1 MKSSNQKD
9 TKIMKVVLIILV
21 PFMVFVSHSMAQDV
35 ATEHTQI
42 LNNVEL
48 IINGERQLQSLLN
61 EAQMIENQIEQLKS
75 IATEPV
81 TIMVQLDGMRAQLFD
96 LVNQGIS
103 LSGQIA
109 NQLNDMKLEA
119 EDIASRPHFDDRI
132 NLVVQGSDSVIN
144 ATISRIGQ
152 SRQSYQIQETELQGL
167 LAKSNAAVGQTQAL
181 QVLNQVAA
189 QNVTQ
194 MQATQEAINNLAT
207 LQAAKMTQDNQKEE
221 AEETMLNQ
229 EIHPIVNGTSSFD
242 FGSS

>member
-1 MKSSNQKD
+1 MKSLNQRNMKI
-9 TKIMKVVLIILV
+9 TKIVLIILV
-21 PFMVFVSHSMAQDV
+21 PFLVFVSHSMAQDV

-75 IATEPV
+75 IATYPV
-81 TIMVQLDGMRAQLFD
+81 TVFVQLDGLRAQLFD

-144 ATISRIGQ
+144 ATISRLVKAGSLTRSKKQ
-152 SRQSYQIQETELQGL
+152 NCKAYLQRVTRQ
-167 LAKSNAAVGQTQAL
+167 
-181 QVLNQVAA
+181 
-189 QNVTQ
+189 
-194 MQATQEAINNLAT
+194 
-207 LQAAKMTQDNQKEE
+207 
-221 AEETMLNQ
+221 
-229 EIHPIVNGTSSFD
+229 
-242 FGSS
+242 